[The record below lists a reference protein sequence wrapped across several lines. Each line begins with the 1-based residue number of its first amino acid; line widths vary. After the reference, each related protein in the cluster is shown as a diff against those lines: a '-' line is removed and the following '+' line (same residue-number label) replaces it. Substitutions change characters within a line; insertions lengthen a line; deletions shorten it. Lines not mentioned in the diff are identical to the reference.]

1 MAVEILINEASP
13 KFAGLDM
20 RHVSLT
26 IGAVGQSPMFYN
38 FKRSN
43 SHAGDPGTNNKMLV
57 VSRGHPLVFENQDFA
72 LMATNDDSFYA
83 SRTLSPLVD
92 YMRKELIIVKKDGA
106 VQTPEEIQNYTP

>member
-1 MAVEILINEASP
+1 MAVEIQINEASP

-20 RHVSLT
+20 RHVSIV

-38 FKRSN
+38 FKRADTHVGN
-43 SHAGDPGTNNKMLV
+43 AGTNNKMLV
-57 VSRGHPLVFENQDFA
+57 VSKLHPLVFENQDFA

-92 YMRKELIIVKKDGA
+92 YMRKGLIKVFKDT
-106 VQTPEEIQNYTP
+106 VEQTPDQIQNYTP